1 MASAWKN
8 VEPRRVHRER
18 SQPKARAKLGLLEK
32 KKDYKERAQ
41 AFHRKKDRLRALQ
54 LKAAFRNPDEFNFK
68 MVRTQ
73 TKVRGG
79 GSHYLYTK
87 VQHWAGGV
95 ISRHW
100 TCVGVVLLCR
110 LEGTDSLTHWES

>member
-73 TKVRGG
+73 TKVTGRKPLPVHQGAALG
-79 GSHYLYTK
+79 WGL
-87 VQHWAGGV
+87 
-95 ISRHW
+95 ISRHGP
-100 TCVGVVLLCR
+100 V
-110 LEGTDSLTHWES
+110 SLSFFFAGWKAPTV

>member
-1 MASAWKN
+1 MASAWQN

-95 ISRHW
+95 ILRHGPVSFFFAGW
-100 TCVGVVLLCR
+100 KAPTV
-110 LEGTDSLTHWES
+110 